1 MTALNRLVARSL
13 RYFSRSHIAL
23 SAGVA
28 AAVAVIVGA
37 LIIGDSVRRS
47 LRGMVLDR
55 LAQVQCL
62 LHARTFFSPDML
74 AAAASSS
81 EDVDVHPAILLP
93 RSTVEYRAD
102 DGLARASNVQLLAG
116 PNTMWPSA
124 SGQSEFLSLAEDEV
138 ALNQSLAQELNV
150 TVGEEISLRIS
161 NTPGVAADNPLGR
174 SDDSVVNLPRQRV
187 VAILPDDSFGGVR
200 FEVTQSAPRNVFC
213 ALATVQDILEVDDR
227 INAAVV
233 TSKAL
238 KQEQAEDFSQLVCD
252 TLNLNVRPTL
262 EDFGLTINRHT
273 QQFDGKTIFDYYQI
287 SSDELILD
295 RATDDAL
302 KTALGQNAMQTLAYL
317 ANGIQKTRPTVDDLS
332 RQRNAY
338 DYEAR
343 RQTIESGSR
352 PARPRGIVGES
363 VRLADAEDAPDFDEQ
378 DPEPPEEPEE
388 FGREVPYSLVVGVD
402 AKLMGLDEYSELGL
416 RELQIPYCW
425 ISSWLADEAE
435 VKPGDWI
442 RLRYFEPETVE
453 GKAVETS
460 MNFMVAGIVP
470 ITKPSSPY
478 RSSRPA
484 KFSEP
489 PTRFND
495 PNLTPSVPGVTD
507 QDSISKWDLPFPIE
521 DDLLLDQDDEYW
533 NDYRLTPKVFAP
545 HHLLALNALFGS
557 RFGKTSA
564 IRIDVSFA
572 QDENALRQ
580 AAEEALLVTRPEKG
594 LLFRPVRMQQLQA
607 SSGATPFDMLF
618 LSLSFFVI
626 VAALVLV
633 VLLLKLGL
641 ERRAEQLGVLFSQ
654 GFTPARVRAILL
666 REYAIV
672 AAAGAVAGAALGI
685 GYAKLMIVGL
695 QTWWVGAIATPFL
708 KFTFGPQ
715 SLVVGLLAGLFTSLV
730 VLFWGL
736 NRISHVPALR
746 LLRGDASNQHDDD
759 GQIRKPLL
767 ALAGVLLVVAGGL
780 VVWGSGLSGM
790 ARAGTFF
797 GSGMLVLL
805 GLLIIA
811 WQLLRRR
818 QASQA
823 SLGLPLPVLAF
834 RAIRRNPLRTV
845 LSLTLLSVASFLIA
859 SMGAFQ
865 VDPSERGYGGF
876 DLIGESSQPIFDNIG
891 ASSVREDVIGPNAD
905 AIRGINAISMRMLP
919 GEDASCN
926 NLYQVARPTVLG
938 VPARLRRMA
947 DLSTTTV
954 GFDWA
959 AAESQ
964 DNPWRALEKDA
975 SGTLEAPIP
984 VILDQN
990 TAAWS
995 LKQGAGLGQLITMEV
1010 DSKKIHFQT
1019 VGLLSNSVLQGKL
1032 LIAEENFERIFPQV
1046 SGYRYF
1052 MVRTSGADP
1061 QKVTTILEDGW
1072 SDAGLDIS
1080 YSKVKLAE
1088 LLGVQN
1094 TYISAFQTLGTLGL
1108 LLGTFGLA
1116 AVQLRNIVERRS
1128 ELALMQAV
1136 GFSKSRIANML
1147 AIETATIL
1155 CLGLGIG
1162 SIAALVALLPN
1173 VIGSNQ
1179 DLSILTPLLSLI
1191 AVVVIGFIVGA
1202 LAARQA
1208 TNVGILDGLRSE

>member
-1 MTALNRLVARSL
+1 MIALSRLVTRSL
-13 RYFSRSHIAL
+13 RYFARSHVAL

-55 LAQVQCL
+55 LAQVECL
-62 LHARTFFSPDML
+62 LHARTFFSPQML
-74 AAAASSS
+74 ADASTSG
-81 EDVDVHPAILLP
+81 EGFEVHSAILLP
-93 RSTVEYRAD
+93 RSTVEYRGD
-102 DGLARASNVQLLAG
+102 DGLSRASNVQVLAG
-116 PNTMWPSA
+116 PSALWPAA
-124 SGQSEFLSLAEDEV
+124 SGQPEFLSLAEDEV
-138 ALNQSLAQELNV
+138 ALNQSLAEELNV
-150 TVGEEISLRIS
+150 AIDEEISLRIS
-161 NTPGVAADNPLGR
+161 NTPGVSADNPLGR
-174 SDDSVVNLPRQRV
+174 SDDGIVSLPRQRV
-187 VAILPDDSFGGVR
+187 VAILPDDSFAGVR

-213 ALATVQDILEVDDR
+213 SLATVQDILEVDDR
-227 INAAVV
+227 INAAIV
-233 TSKAL
+233 TSTS
-238 KQEQAEDFSQLVCD
+238 QAEAQPEDFSQSVCD
-252 TLNLNVRPTL
+252 ALNLKVRPTL

-273 QQFDGKTIFDYYQI
+273 QEFDGKTIFDYFQI

-295 RATDDAL
+295 RETDEAL
-302 KTALGQNAMQTLAYL
+302 KSALGSDAMQTLAYL
-317 ANGIQKTRPTVDDLS
+317 ANGIQKTAPTVDDLA

-343 RQTIESGSR
+343 RRATESGGR

-363 VRLADAEDAPDFDEQ
+363 VRLADAEEQPNFDEQ
-378 DPEPPEEPEE
+378 DPEPTAEPEE
-388 FGREVPYSLVVGVD
+388 IGRDVPYSLIVGVD
-402 AKLMGLDEYSELGL
+402 PKLMGLDEYSELGL

-425 ISSWLADEAE
+425 ITTWLADEAKVE
-435 VKPGDWI
+435 PGDWI

-470 ITKPSSPY
+470 ITKPSRPH
-478 RSSRPA
+478 RFSRPA
-484 KFSEP
+484 QFSEP

-495 PNLTPSVPGVTD
+495 PDLTPSVPGVTD
-507 QDSISKWDLPFPIE
+507 QDSISKWDLPFPIDE
-521 DDLLLDQDDEYW
+521 ELLLDQDDEYW

-545 HHLLALNALFGS
+545 HHLLALNAIFGS

-564 IRIDVSFA
+564 IRIDASDVQS
-572 QDENALRQ
+572 EGALRQ
-580 AAEEALLVTRPEKG
+580 RAEEALLVTRPNKG

-633 VLLLKLGL
+633 ALLLKLGL

-666 REYAIV
+666 REYVLV
-672 AAAGAVAGAALGI
+672 AALGAVAGTALGI
-685 GYAKLMIVGL
+685 GYAKLMMMGL

-708 KFTFGPQ
+708 KFAFGPQ
-715 SLVVGLLAGLFTSLV
+715 SLIVGLLAGLLTSLF

-736 NRISHVPALR
+736 RRISHVPALQ
-746 LLRGDASNQHDDD
+746 LLRGDTSVQHAQT
-759 GQIRKPLL
+759 GRVRQPLL
-767 ALAGVLLVVAGGL
+767 AFAGVLLLVAVGL
-780 VVWGSGLSGM
+780 VAWGTGLSGM
-790 ARAGTFF
+790 ARVGTFF
-797 GSGMLVLL
+797 GSGMLVLV

-811 WQLLRRR
+811 GQLLKLRGTNK
-818 QASQA
+818 S
-823 SLGLPLPVLAF
+823 SMDLPLPLLAL
-834 RAIRRNPLRTV
+834 RAIRRNPLRTT

-891 ASSVREDVIGPNAD
+891 ATSVRDDVIGPSAEE
-905 AIRGINAISMRMLP
+905 IRGINAISMRMLP

-947 DLSTTTV
+947 NLSTTNV

-959 AAESQ
+959 AAESA

-975 SGTLEAPIP
+975 TGTREAPIP

-1010 DSKKIHFQT
+1010 DSKKLHFQT

-1032 LIAEENFERIFPQV
+1032 LIAEENFERLFPQV

-1052 MVRTSGADP
+1052 MIRSGDVDP
-1061 QKVTTILEDGW
+1061 QKVVTMLEDGW
-1072 SDAGLDIS
+1072 SDTGLDVS
-1080 YSKVKLAE
+1080 YSEVKLAE

-1147 AIETATIL
+1147 ALETATIL

-1162 SIAALVALLPN
+1162 SVAALVALLPN
-1173 VIGSNQ
+1173 ILGSSQ
-1179 DLSILTPLLSLI
+1179 DLSILTPLLSLG
-1191 AVVVIGFIVGA
+1191 AVVLIGFVVGA